1 VNDEHDTDE
10 RLRTLFEP
18 DRSTVDRLVATAL
31 KNADSRLHRRTKWM
45 PLALAVAGTLAVAA
59 TLVWFNVRSPET
71 SDWLTINPIGD
82 LVLVQSST
90 GESWIMGPVRSDDQP
105 PAGMGFVIVE
115 GEMK

>member
-1 VNDEHDTDE
+1 MNDDRDMDE

-18 DRSTVDRLVATAL
+18 DGSAVDRLVATAL
-31 KNADSRLHRRTKWM
+31 KKAGGRLHRRKKGT
-45 PLALAVAGTLAVAA
+45 PLALAVAGTVAA
-59 TLVWFNVRSPET
+59 AAALVWFNVRSPEA

-90 GESWIMGPVRSDDQP
+90 GESWIMGPVRSDDRP
-105 PAGMGFVIVE
+105 PAGMGFIIVE